1 MNSLERIQP
10 PVFPVSKVTIPDAKS
25 FILQNGVPVYMID
38 AGTEPIMRIEFTFRA
53 GQAKEDIPLLA
64 SSVNMM
70 LTEGSASYT
79 SEELNRLIDYYGAFI
94 NSYNE
99 KDSAGV
105 IMFFLNKHIEKVL
118 ELCREILFMP
128 AFPENELNALLRK
141 RQRWYLV
148 NKEKVQNRS
157 IDQFFESIFGS
168 RHPYGRQIREEDFTG
183 LDSSLLKEFHTRY
196 YSPGN
201 MAVIV
206 SGKLHKRT
214 AELLDH
220 FFGGIAAS
228 PADITDNNEKPAGE
242 KEKKVHIEKNGS
254 VQTAIRIG
262 SATINKRHPDY
273 PGLKVLDSLLGGY
286 FGSRLMR
293 NIREDKGFTYGIG
306 SALTSLNLSGY
317 KIISAEV
324 APKNLQKTIDEIYKE
339 IRQLQEV
346 PTGET
351 ELSVVRNYMSGEMV
365 RMFDG
370 PFALAESFRSA
381 WEFGLDNNYYHRLW
395 EKIMKIAPDEI
406 MSLANTYYNT
416 DELYQITV
424 GSK

>member
-1 MNSLERIQP
+1 MNNLERIQP

-25 FILQNGVPVYMID
+25 FMLKNRVPVFLID
-38 AGTEPIMRIEFTFRA
+38 AGTESIMRIEFTFRA
-53 GQAKEDIPLLA
+53 GQAKENIPLLA
-64 SSVNMM
+64 STVNMM
-70 LTEGSASYT
+70 LTEGSSGYT

-99 KDSAGV
+99 KDSSGIV
-105 IMFFLNKHIEKVL
+105 IFFLNKHIEKIL
-118 ELCREILFMP
+118 ELCHEILFKP
-128 AFPENELNALLRK
+128 AFPENELNALLQK
-141 RQRWYLV
+141 RHSWYLV
-148 NKEKVQNRS
+148 NREKVQNRS
-157 IDQFFESIFGS
+157 IEQFFESIFGS
-168 RHPYGRQIREEDFTG
+168 RHPYGRQITDEDFSG
-183 LDSSLLKEFHTRY
+183 INSGILKEFHNRY

-206 SGKLHKRT
+206 SGKLHERT
-214 AELLDH
+214 DELLDH
-220 FFGGIAAS
+220 YFGGLATGNADS
-228 PADITDNNEKPAGE
+228 PVKKEKPAGE
-242 KEKKVHIEKNGS
+242 KEKEVHIEKSGA
-254 VQTAIRIG
+254 VQTSIRIG
-262 SATINKRHPDY
+262 SSTINKRHQDY

-286 FGSRLMR
+286 FGSRLMQ
-293 NIREDKGFTYGIG
+293 NIREEKGFTYGIS
-306 SALTSLNLSGY
+306 SALTSLDLSGY

-339 IRQLQEV
+339 IIKLQEV
-346 PTGET
+346 CVGET

-381 WEFGLDNNYYHRLW
+381 WEFGLDNSYYHRLW
-395 EKIMKIAPDEI
+395 EKIMKISPDEI
-406 MSLANTYYNT
+406 MSLARTYYNK

>member
-1 MNSLERIQP
+1 MSSLERIQP
-10 PVFPVSKVTIPDAKS
+10 PVFPVSKVIIPDAKS
-25 FILQNGVPVYMID
+25 FILQNGIPVYLID

-53 GQAKEDIPLLA
+53 GQAKEDIPLQ
-64 SSVNMM
+64 SSTVNMM
-70 LTEGSASYT
+70 LTEGSAGYT

-94 NSYNE
+94 NSYND
-99 KDSAGV
+99 KDSAGI

-118 ELCREILFMP
+118 ELCREILFFP
-128 AFPENELNALLRK
+128 AFPENELNALLMK
-141 RQRWYLV
+141 RQRWHLV
-148 NKEKVQNRS
+148 NREKVQNRS
-157 IDQFFESIFGS
+157 VDQFFESIFGS

-183 LDSSLLKEFHTRY
+183 LNSRLLKEFHTRY

-206 SGKLHKRT
+206 SGKLHERT
-214 AELLDH
+214 VELLDH
-220 FFGGIAAS
+220 FFGGVAGI
-228 PADITDNNEKPAGE
+228 PADISDKHEKPSGE
-242 KEKKVHIEKNGS
+242 NEKKVHIEKIGS

-262 SATINKRHPDY
+262 SSTINKRHSDY

-293 NIREDKGFTYGIG
+293 NIREDKGFTYGIS

-324 APKNLQKTIDEIYKE
+324 APKNLQMTIDEIYKE
-339 IRQLQEV
+339 IRQLQAFPV
-346 PTGET
+346 GET

-395 EKIMKIAPDEI
+395 EKIMKIGPDEI